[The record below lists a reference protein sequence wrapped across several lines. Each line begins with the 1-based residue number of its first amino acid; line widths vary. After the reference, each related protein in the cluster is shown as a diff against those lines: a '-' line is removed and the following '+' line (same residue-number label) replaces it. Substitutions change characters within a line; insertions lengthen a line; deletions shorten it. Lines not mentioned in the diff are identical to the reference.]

1 MKMGHQVPLRRR
13 RYNIHPI
20 QRTYFSFFLVPM
32 LFFAFFLILLAFLPL
47 RSASEGYVPIL
58 QDFRV
63 WLAILISMI
72 ASGLV
77 SYFVTNKF
85 AGPVY
90 RIEQTLRRFKEGDFP
105 ASVRVRT
112 DDDLQELVQLLDG
125 TFKRFA
131 SALLAINEQQAL
143 AVNELAAVQAKA
155 KAGANG
161 EVLAG
166 LEEIGRNLK
175 EVENIL
181 ANFKV
186 PVPQA
191 PDPKPSE

>member
-1 MKMGHQVPLRRR
+1 MGKQGPPRRR
-13 RYNIHPI
+13 QYSVHPI
-20 QRTYFSFFLVPM
+20 QRTYFSLFLSPL

-47 RSASEGYVPIL
+47 GTVPQGPVAVL
-58 QDFRV
+58 RDFRV

-72 ASGLV
+72 ASGLL

-90 RIEQTLRRFKEGDFP
+90 RMEQTLRRFREGDFP

-112 DDDLQELVQLLDG
+112 DDELQELVSLLDG
-125 TFKRFA
+125 TFKKFG
-131 SALLAINEQQAL
+131 SALTAIHEHQAFAL
-143 AVNELAAVQAKA
+143 QELTAVQRKV
-155 KAGANG
+155 KSGANG
-161 EVLAG
+161 DVLAG
-166 LEEIGRNLK
+166 LEAIGRSLR

-186 PVPQA
+186 PTPEA
-191 PDPKPSE
+191 PKPEPSG

>member
-1 MKMGHQVPLRRR
+1 MGHQVSLRRR
-13 RYNIHPI
+13 RYNVHPI
-20 QRTYFSFFLVPM
+20 QRTYFSLFLVPL
-32 LFFAFFLILLAFLPL
+32 LFFAFFLILLAFLPF
-47 RSASEGYVPIL
+47 RSAPEGYVSIL
-58 QDFRV
+58 RDFRV

-105 ASVRVRT
+105 ASVQVRT

-131 SALLAINEQQAL
+131 SALMAINEQQAL
-143 AVNELAAVQAKA
+143 AADELAAVQAKA

-166 LEEIGRNLK
+166 LEEIGRSLK

-191 PDPKPSE
+191 PDPEPSE